1 MEGRKRR
8 KGGGEEEVEGGRG
21 GRREGWRGWRMEG
34 GHENEEEHKE
44 EEEERKGERKGGEG
58 WKLINRVKHCEF
70 ISSMYTPLTLLTQYT
85 ACLSLCCLSI
95 SGTSHWR
102 PRWPQRKC
110 LAHSIMRLHS
120 GGLFCGK
127 ERWGE
132 SHSDAVN

>member
-1 MEGRKRR
+1 ME
-8 KGGGEEEVEGGRG
+8 EGG

-44 EEEERKGERKGGEG
+44 EEEERKGGGKGKEERDGS
-58 WKLINRVKHCEF
+58 RVKHCEL
-70 ISSMYTPLTLLTQYT
+70 SSMYTPLTLLTQYT

-110 LAHSIMRLHS
+110 
-120 GGLFCGK
+120 
-127 ERWGE
+127 
-132 SHSDAVN
+132 